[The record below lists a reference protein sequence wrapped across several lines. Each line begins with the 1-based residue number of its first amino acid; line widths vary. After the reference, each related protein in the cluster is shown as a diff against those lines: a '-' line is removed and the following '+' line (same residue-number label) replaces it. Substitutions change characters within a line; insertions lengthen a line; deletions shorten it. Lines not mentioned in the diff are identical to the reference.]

1 MRRIVFLLGLILLLP
16 ALAEAR
22 VYRWVDSNGRVQ
34 FTDSP
39 PPAEAQGVT
48 ELDAQG
54 LVRKKAEVKASAA
67 EIARQQ
73 ADKKKEEE
81 QRRRDRALILSFTH
95 PSEIDR
101 VRDGQIDAVNARA
114 QTSKL
119 RLQSAREKLNR
130 LKQQAGA
137 LQSRKRPIPADLAQD
152 IAATEAEIAQ
162 MQLEQKQ
169 QQEEIRLLNEKAEV
183 DKRRLI
189 ELMGNRPK

>member
-1 MRRIVFLLGLILLLP
+1 MRRIVYLLGLILLLP
-16 ALAEAR
+16 VLAEAR
-22 VYRWVDSNGRVQ
+22 VYRWVDGSGRVQ

-152 IAATEAEIAQ
+152 IAATEAEITQ

-169 QQEEIRLLNEKAEV
+169 QQEEIRLLNEKAEA
-183 DKRRLI
+183 DKKRLI